1 MRVVRFPYGRWPRVD
16 NRCHF
21 DAFSSHATTLI
32 NYVPLPWNQAER
44 EYVYL
49 FEEIR
54 VIYPIDSSKFIDV
67 AASWMD
73 GWMQGLFLDL
83 WGEKYRDSSYL
94 EDYLFIFFYSAF
106 IIAYFHSQFLH
117 TACKK
122 KGFSHLFDVI
132 FHRL

>member
-1 MRVVRFPYGRWPRVD
+1 MPFRRVLVTRNNPY
-16 NRCHF
+16 H
-21 DAFSSHATTLI
+21 
-32 NYVPLPWNQAER
+32 VPLPWNQAER

-83 WGEKYRDSSYL
+83 
-94 EDYLFIFFYSAF
+94 
-106 IIAYFHSQFLH
+106 
-117 TACKK
+117 
-122 KGFSHLFDVI
+122 
-132 FHRL
+132 